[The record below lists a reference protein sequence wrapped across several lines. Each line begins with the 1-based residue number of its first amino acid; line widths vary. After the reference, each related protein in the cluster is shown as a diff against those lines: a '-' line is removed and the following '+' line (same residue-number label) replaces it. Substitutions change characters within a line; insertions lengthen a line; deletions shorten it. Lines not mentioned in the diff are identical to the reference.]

1 MALKDL
7 VSDLSNF
14 KGQSQYDDLE
24 NQIKKGVD
32 FFDNETAGATGF
44 TPKTNLETKYNKFI
58 SNVKEN
64 NVLPNQYTNSPTVSA
79 PNAGVRLNDK
89 TRSAYGTF
97 GEYSEAGNPGL
108 SNPSHVLSAD
118 NILGVRIQPQF
129 LSDFM
134 ETPLANYNSKLSPPD
149 DITQTFS
156 LEPKF
161 QSLPDFT
168 QWGSFTTPWSM
179 DFPQFQSSFMTTP
192 LIGYTS
198 QYSSETTTETFTV
211 PKEAWRIS
219 ADSPVNDTY
228 QPNFSPITLK
238 SQYNDSDKIKDLFE
252 FSGKTF
258 KNVPNGL
265 NIYMQFGTADF
276 RTVANKGPFEGNNT
290 HPIILRKP
298 GSNWNNILNER
309 GIVSEG
315 GMIEGMLGTVGLL
328 TRTNVA
334 LEDKARIYNFLESPK
349 GIRFLGKQLAFQALN
364 PTLESKIYNPLSAV
378 GIAGASDLLQGDI
391 SGLLRAAGS
400 FLFPTHVERHLGGLR
415 YENVLKDTTN
425 NEGRL
430 YFQSKAFSLIDFPE
444 PPSSRIN
451 TGIGLLD
458 SAANNAVDRAVGD
471 AFFGVEAASISVPFS
486 LSNPNKYGFLISSAP
501 KSVVDGRPSFV
512 GGPDLAVKDV
522 IKALDSGG
530 TFDPEANVRRRD
542 NGTGDNIRY
551 HTSTYSELL
560 RENSYETELKMPRG
574 QSGTD
579 VRGGDKR
586 DEADI
591 NKDVGNPGLS
601 DENFTLGATRDS
613 LPGFVKQLR
622 SNNSIKSDAVD
633 RVNIIPYGSDSEG
646 NIPNE
651 HKLTKDFIK
660 FRFFDVVN
668 RKFIIF
674 RAILEGI
681 TDTITPEYGE
691 ERYIGRP
698 DKLFTYQGVDRSLS
712 FTFSIYPKTK
722 QELPVL
728 MEKLNYLIGL
738 CYPSFTA
745 GDRMVTPFIDL
756 TLGDMFVSTPGIL
769 SSLTVTVE
777 EQSTWEISDGLQFPH
792 FIKAACEFRH
802 IGKHVPVS
810 TGKHYDLPFGLND
823 EKQKQVDRFTNDKVF
838 AFNQYPSREEPFRTE
853 VFGPLGQ
860 PNE

>member
-1 MALKDL
+1 VALKDL

-134 ETPLANYNSKLSPPD
+134 DTPLANYNSKLSPPD

-179 DFPQFQSSFMTTP
+179 EFPQFQSPFMTTP
-192 LIGYTS
+192 LANYNS
-198 QYSSETTTETFTV
+198 QYSPETTTETFVV
-211 PKEAWRIS
+211 PREAWRIS

-238 SQYNDSDKIKDLFE
+238 SQYNNSDKIKDLFK
-252 FSGKTF
+252 FSGDTF

-276 RTVANKGPFEGNNT
+276 RTVANKGPFEGNDT

-349 GIRFLGKQLAFQALN
+349 GIR
-364 PTLESKIYNPLSAV
+364 
-378 GIAGASDLLQGDI
+378 
-391 SGLLRAAGS
+391 
-400 FLFPTHVERHLGGLR
+400 
-415 YENVLKDTTN
+415 
-425 NEGRL
+425 
-430 YFQSKAFSLIDFPE
+430 
-444 PPSSRIN
+444 
-451 TGIGLLD
+451 
-458 SAANNAVDRAVGD
+458 
-471 AFFGVEAASISVPFS
+471 
-486 LSNPNKYGFLISSAP
+486 
-501 KSVVDGRPSFV
+501 
-512 GGPDLAVKDV
+512 
-522 IKALDSGG
+522 
-530 TFDPEANVRRRD
+530 
-542 NGTGDNIRY
+542 
-551 HTSTYSELL
+551 
-560 RENSYETELKMPRG
+560 
-574 QSGTD
+574 
-579 VRGGDKR
+579 
-586 DEADI
+586 
-591 NKDVGNPGLS
+591 
-601 DENFTLGATRDS
+601 
-613 LPGFVKQLR
+613 
-622 SNNSIKSDAVD
+622 
-633 RVNIIPYGSDSEG
+633 
-646 NIPNE
+646 
-651 HKLTKDFIK
+651 
-660 FRFFDVVN
+660 
-668 RKFIIF
+668 
-674 RAILEGI
+674 
-681 TDTITPEYGE
+681 
-691 ERYIGRP
+691 
-698 DKLFTYQGVDRSLS
+698 
-712 FTFSIYPKTK
+712 
-722 QELPVL
+722 
-728 MEKLNYLIGL
+728 
-738 CYPSFTA
+738 
-745 GDRMVTPFIDL
+745 
-756 TLGDMFVSTPGIL
+756 
-769 SSLTVTVE
+769 
-777 EQSTWEISDGLQFPH
+777 
-792 FIKAACEFRH
+792 
-802 IGKHVPVS
+802 
-810 TGKHYDLPFGLND
+810 
-823 EKQKQVDRFTNDKVF
+823 
-838 AFNQYPSREEPFRTE
+838 
-853 VFGPLGQ
+853 
-860 PNE
+860 

>member
-1 MALKDL
+1 MALIDL

-14 KGQSQYDDLE
+14 KGQSQYDDLDS
-24 NQIKKGVD
+24 QIKNGVD
-32 FFDNETAGATGF
+32 FIPNTDASGF
-44 TPKTNLETKYNKFI
+44 TPKTDLESLYNK
-58 SNVKEN
+58 VKN
-64 NVLPNQYTNSPTVSA
+64 GTVVA
-79 PNAGVRLNDK
+79 PNSGVVTNEK
-89 TRSAYGTF
+89 TRNPYGAQD
-97 GEYSEAGNPGL
+97 EYFVANGIGIA
-108 SNPSHVLSAD
+108 NPSHILSGD
-118 NILGVRIQPQF
+118 NILGVRLQPQF
-129 LSDFM
+129 VTD
-134 ETPLANYNSKLSPPD
+134 
-149 DITQTFS
+149 
-156 LEPKF
+156 
-161 QSLPDFT
+161 
-168 QWGSFTTPWSM
+168 
-179 DFPQFQSSFMTTP
+179 FMTTP
-192 LIGYTS
+192 IADYNSRFSLSTPLGAGSKTL
-198 QYSSETTTETFTV
+198 V
-211 PKEAWRIS
+211 VRKEAFRQVEGES
-219 ADSPVNDTY
+219 QFDKFNSP
-228 QPNFSPITLK
+228 FSVQTTKRL
-238 SQYNDSDKIKDLFE
+238 YNDSSYIKDLFE
-252 FSGKTF
+252 FKDNNF
-258 KNVPNGL
+258 KNVPSGL
-265 NIYMQFGTADF
+265 TDADVFSTDNF
-276 RTVANKGPFEGNNT
+276 RSVANRNVKNASGI

-298 GSNWNNILNER
+298 GSNWDSVLRETPGLGGTIGGVLEGALSVFGLVTKSSRNI
-309 GIVSEG
+309 
-315 GMIEGMLGTVGLL
+315 
-328 TRTNVA
+328 A
-334 LEDKARIYNFLESPK
+334 DKARIGTYLLSDP
-349 GIRFLGKQLAFQALN
+349 GKLFVAKQVAFQLLN
-364 PTLESKIYNPLSAV
+364 PTLESKLYNPLSTL
-378 GIAGASDLLQGDI
+378 GIAGAGDLLSGDV
-391 SGLLRAAGS
+391 SGLLRAAAS
-400 FLFPTHVERHLGGLR
+400 FILPISHVERHFPNPFLNGASR
-415 YENVLKDTTN
+415 YEEAYKNHPYESGKAS
-425 NEGRL
+425 RL
-430 YFQSKAFSLIDFPE
+430 VFQSKAFSITLPE
-444 PPSSRIN
+444 TPSVD
-451 TGIGLLD
+451 TGYSIFDNAANDALD
-458 SAANNAVDRAVGD
+458 SAGNAVSDMAKAG
-471 AFFGVEAASISVPFS
+471 ILM
-486 LSNPNKYGFLISSAP
+486 LSNPNKYAFPISSAP
-501 KSVVDGRPSFV
+501 KSVDNGRPSFIGTV
-512 GGPDLAVKDV
+512 DLALSDTQ
-522 IKALDSGG
+522 KATQKPGG
-530 TFDPEANVRRRD
+530 TFNDASSIDNSSQTQNVF
-542 NGTGDNIRY
+542 
-551 HTSTYSELL
+551 HTSTYSELII
-560 RENSYETELKMPRG
+560 ENGYETNLKMPKG
-574 QSGTD
+574 QQGTEI
-579 VRGGDKR
+579 RGGDKR
-586 DEADI
+586 DEADV

-601 DENFTLGATRDS
+601 DDNFTLGATRNS
-613 LPGFVKQLR
+613 LSGFVKQLP